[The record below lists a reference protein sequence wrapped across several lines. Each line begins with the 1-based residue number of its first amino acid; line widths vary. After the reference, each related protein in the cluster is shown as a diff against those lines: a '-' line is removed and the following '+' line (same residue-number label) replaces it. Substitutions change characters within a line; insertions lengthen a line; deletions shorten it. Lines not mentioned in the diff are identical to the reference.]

1 MTHKKKKKIT
11 AKEFDF
17 EAFREEAM
25 ERLKQGDNVGGK
37 DGIFAPLLQ
46 AFIQASLEGEI
57 DAHMEEKSEGNR
69 RNGKGKKQVRSQQGM
84 LELEPPRD
92 RDGSFNPQI
101 VEKRQRSLNTGL
113 DEQIIYL
120 YARGSSYNDI
130 HEQLQQMYGVDI
142 SPATISRVTDK
153 VLPVMQEWRT
163 RPLESVYPFVF
174 LDAIHYKVREEG
186 RVVKK
191 AVYSIIGITQEGYKE
206 VLGLYLGLAG
216 GESSKFWRQV
226 LNDLQNRGIEDIL
239 IACIDNLSGFA
250 DVIEDMF
257 PQTEVQLC
265 VIHQIRNSKKYLAW
279 KDSREFMADLKRV
292 YQARD
297 RDKAE
302 FQLDQ
307 LDQKWGKK
315 YPVVIKSWR
324 NNWDRLTVY
333 FQYPAEIRKVIY
345 TTNII
350 ESFHRQLRKVTK
362 TKGAF
367 TSDDA
372 LMKLLYLIQDQV
384 SAKWNRPIHNWNRT
398 LTQLSIY
405 FEDRLRL
412 DI

>member
-1 MTHKKKKKIT
+1 MSQKKKPKKD
-11 AKEFDF
+11 FDF
-17 EAFREEAM
+17 EAFKAEAI
-25 ERLKQGDNVGGK
+25 ERIKRGENVGGK
-37 DGIFAPLLQ
+37 DGLFAPLLQ
-46 AFIQASLEGEI
+46 EFIQASLEGEME
-57 DAHMEEKSEGNR
+57 AHLDEAKPNNR
-69 RNGKGKKQVRSQQGM
+69 RNGKGKKRVLSEQGN
-84 LELEPPRD
+84 LELNPPRD

-101 VEKRQRSLNTGL
+101 VEKRQRKLNTGL

-130 HEQLQQMYGVDI
+130 HEQLQQLYGVDI

-153 VLPVMQEWRT
+153 VLPAMQEWRT

-191 AVYSIIGITQEGYKE
+191 AVYCIIGITQEGYKE

-250 DVIEDMF
+250 DVVEEVF

-279 KDSREFMADLKRV
+279 KDSREFMADLKRI
-292 YQARD
+292 YKARD
-297 RDKAE
+297 IEQAE
-302 FQLDQ
+302 YQLD
-307 LDQKWGKK
+307 LLAQKWDKK
-315 YPVVIKSWR
+315 YPAVIKSWR
-324 NNWDRLTVY
+324 KNWERLSVY
-333 FQYPAEIRKVIY
+333 FQYPEAIRKVIY

-384 SAKWNRPIHNWNRT
+384 SAKWNRPIHNWNMT
-398 LTQLSIY
+398 LTQLSVY

>member
-1 MTHKKKKKIT
+1 MKKKSEKPEK
-11 AKEFDF
+11 FDF
-17 EAFREEAM
+17 EAFQADAM
-25 ERLKQGDNVGGK
+25 ARLKAGDPIGGP

-46 AFIQASLEGEI
+46 SFIQASLEGEM
-57 DAHMEEKSEGNR
+57 DAHLAKEDSKQNR
-69 RNGKGKKQVRSQQGM
+69 RNGKGKKRVRSELGM
-84 LELEPPRD
+84 LDLEPPRD
-92 RDGSFNPQI
+92 RSGSFDPQI
-101 VEKRQRSLNTGL
+101 VEKRKRKLNTGL

-130 HEQLQQMYGVDI
+130 HEQLQQIYGVDI

-153 VLPVMQEWRT
+153 VLPALQEWRT
-163 RPLESVYPFVF
+163 RPLEAVYPFVF

-191 AVYSIIGITQEGYKE
+191 AVYCVIGISQEGYKE

-216 GESSKFWRQV
+216 GESAKFWMQV
-226 LNDLQNRGIEDIL
+226 LSDLQSRGLEDIL

-250 DVIEDMF
+250 DAIEGIY
-257 PQTEVQLC
+257 PHTEVQLC

-279 KDSREFMADLKRV
+279 KDTRAFMADLKRV
-292 YQARD
+292 YQARTLEQ
-297 RDKAE
+297 AHY
-302 FQLDQ
+302 QLEQ
-307 LDQKWGKK
+307 LEQTWGKK
-315 YPVVIKSWR
+315 YPAVIKSWR
-324 NNWDRLTVY
+324 KNWDRLTVY
-333 FQYPAEIRKVIY
+333 FTYPQDIRKIIY

-372 LMKLLYLIQDQV
+372 LMKLLYLVQDHV
-384 SAKWNRPIHNWNRT
+384 SAKWNRPLHNWNLT
-398 LTQLSIY
+398 LTHLSVY

-412 DI
+412 DL

>member
-1 MTHKKKKKIT
+1 
-11 AKEFDF
+11 
-17 EAFREEAM
+17 
-25 ERLKQGDNVGGK
+25 
-37 DGIFAPLLQ
+37 
-46 AFIQASLEGEI
+46 
-57 DAHMEEKSEGNR
+57 
-69 RNGKGKKQVRSQQGM
+69 
-84 LELEPPRD
+84 
-92 RDGSFNPQI
+92 
-101 VEKRQRSLNTGL
+101 
-113 DEQIIYL
+113 
-120 YARGSSYNDI
+120 
-130 HEQLQQMYGVDI
+130 
-142 SPATISRVTDK
+142 
-153 VLPVMQEWRT
+153 
-163 RPLESVYPFVF
+163 
-174 LDAIHYKVREEG
+174 
-186 RVVKK
+186 
-191 AVYSIIGITQEGYKE
+191 
-206 VLGLYLGLAG
+206 
-216 GESSKFWRQV
+216 
-226 LNDLQNRGIEDIL
+226 
-239 IACIDNLSGFA
+239 
-250 DVIEDMF
+250 
-257 PQTEVQLC
+257 
-265 VIHQIRNSKKYLAW
+265 
-279 KDSREFMADLKRV
+279 MADLKRV

-333 FQYPAEIRKVIY
+333 FRYPPEIRKVIY